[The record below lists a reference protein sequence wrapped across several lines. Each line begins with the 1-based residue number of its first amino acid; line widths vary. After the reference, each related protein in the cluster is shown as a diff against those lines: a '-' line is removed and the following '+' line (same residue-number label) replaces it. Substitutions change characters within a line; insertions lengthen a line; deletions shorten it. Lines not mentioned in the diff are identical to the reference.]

1 MNTFELYCRIGIEH
15 IADFKG
21 YDHILF
27 ILTLC
32 GVYVIKEWKSI
43 LILITAFTIGH
54 SISLAM
60 AVLGFVTI
68 SAELIEF
75 FIPVTIVITSVGNLF
90 KKPGTISPLLQTVKY
105 VLALFFGLIH
115 GFGFSNYLKALL
127 EKTELVLPLLS
138 FNIGIELGQLI
149 IVTSILTIATLVTRV
164 GKVAQRD
171 WNLVISGAGLGVSLI
186 MSVERFPW

>member
-54 SISLAM
+54 SISLAL
-60 AVLGFVTI
+60 AVLGFVAI
-68 SAELIEF
+68 SAESIEF

-90 KKPGTISPLLQTVKY
+90 KKPGSISPLLQTVKY

>member
-1 MNTFELYCRIGIEH
+1 MNTFELYCKIGIEH

-90 KKPGTISPLLQTVKY
+90 KKSGTISPLLQTVKY

>member
-1 MNTFELYCRIGIEH
+1 MNTFELYCKIGIEH

-27 ILTLC
+27 IITLC

-171 WNLVISGAGLGVSLI
+171 WNLVISGAGLGVSFI

>member
-1 MNTFELYCRIGIEH
+1 MNTFELYCKIGIEH

-27 ILTLC
+27 IITLC

>member
-1 MNTFELYCRIGIEH
+1 MNIFELYCKIGIEH

-27 ILTLC
+27 IITLC

-171 WNLVISGAGLGVSLI
+171 WNLVISGAGLGVSFI